1 MFDFVFAECIKEI
14 LYYEKKDVTSYG
26 LVQCVKGY
34 AMWHICVDM
43 QAILVD
49 VSAVGAVFGVQA
61 AAVAGVGNCCWQI
74 GARGRGI
81 VAILWHGSSG
91 IAVAIDA
98 RCDQR
103 V

>member
-14 LYYEKKDVTSYG
+14 LDYEKKRRYILRVSPMR
-26 LVQCVKGY
+26 KGVCNV
-34 AMWHICVDM
+34 AI

-49 VSAVGAVFGVQA
+49 VSSVGAVFGVQA
-61 AAVAGVGNCCWQI
+61 AAVAGGGNCCWQI

-81 VAILWHGSSG
+81 IAILWHGSSG

-98 RCDQR
+98 GCDQR